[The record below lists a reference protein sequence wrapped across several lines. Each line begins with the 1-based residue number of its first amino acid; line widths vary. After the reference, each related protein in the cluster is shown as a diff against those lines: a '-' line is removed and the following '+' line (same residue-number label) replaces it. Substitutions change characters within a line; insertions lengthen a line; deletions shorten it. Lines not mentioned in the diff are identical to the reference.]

1 MRYRD
6 MEKIDLDAADR
17 AVSAWLDKHR
27 DGTCSQMADEL
38 KRNYPA
44 FPEEMAIVLRGM
56 MAGELRRRASSTAR
70 RQP

>member
-6 MEKIDLDAADR
+6 MEKIDLDAAAR
-17 AVSAWLDKHR
+17 AVSAWLDKHP

-44 FPEEMAIVLRGM
+44 FPDEMAIVLRGM
-56 MAGELRRRASSTAR
+56 MAGELRLRTSPSAR

>member
-6 MEKIDLDAADR
+6 MEKVDLDAASR
-17 AVSAWLDKHR
+17 AVSVWLDEHPN
-27 DGTCSQMADEL
+27 GTCSQMADEL

-56 MAGELRRRASSTAR
+56 MAGELRRRASLVAR

>member
-6 MEKIDLDAADR
+6 MEKVDLDAADQ
-17 AVSAWLDKHR
+17 AVGAWLDKHP
-27 DGTCSQMADEL
+27 DGTCTQMADEL

-44 FPEEMAIVLRGM
+44 FPDEMAIVLRGM
-56 MAGELRRRASSTAR
+56 MAGELRRRASLVAR

>member
-6 MEKIDLDAADR
+6 MEKIDLDAAER
-17 AVSAWLDKHR
+17 AVSAWLDKHP

-56 MAGELRRRASSTAR
+56 MAGELRRRALSPAR

>member
-1 MRYRD
+1 
-6 MEKIDLDAADR
+6 MEKVDLDAAYQ
-17 AVSAWLDKHR
+17 AVSAWLDKYP

-56 MAGELRRRASSTAR
+56 MAGELRRRTSPSAR
-70 RQP
+70 RQS